1 MSDAPTDREDGALVV
16 EAFLFDEQRLH
27 PRTMM
32 EARDN
37 AKLAVLARIGL
48 ACLHPT
54 DEEIRAACLAFL
66 RHVLSEDGGAKADME
81 KDWAAPEPSFEVR
94 TVMGAMRAAFASFA
108 RAGA

>member
-1 MSDAPTDREDGALVV
+1 MSGLPEKREAGAASIAHVVSLVGDLPLGV
-16 EAFLFDEQRLH
+16 GPFPHSA
-27 PRTMM
+27 T
-32 EARDN
+32 
-37 AKLAVLARIGL
+37 VLALARFGL

-66 RHVLSEDGGAKADME
+66 RHVLSEDEGARADME

-94 TVMGAMRAAFASFA
+94 AVMGAMRAALASFA